1 MLTAGCLQRCATLMR
16 ELMSFASQLWGL
28 CLNPGLMRNG
38 SKREQSFSV
47 LGGKNPGISLLVSNM
62 GML

>member
-1 MLTAGCLQRCATLMR
+1 MR